1 MEEIVALICL
11 LCILVALILFGIF
24 LPIKDYISKK
34 RFYKD
39 VELGS
44 VYKYYG
50 CCHGKNPFKRV
61 LYYIQIIDKKDGYFQ
76 YKTYRSF
83 DAIAKDDYININ
95 GAYLNPC
102 YLSNLLNILGGDDDI
117 TVKYAGDLR
126 PLLLENNNGCAIIVP
141 VRMS

>member
-34 RFYKD
+34 RFYKGI
-39 VELGS
+39 ELGS

-83 DAIAKDDYININ
+83 DAIAKDDYINVESADAMIMKKIIENSDFVIITDIN
-95 GAYLNPC
+95 YDKER
-102 YLSNLLNILGGDDDI
+102 I
-117 TVKYAGDLR
+117 
-126 PLLLENNNGCAIIVP
+126 
-141 VRMS
+141 

>member
-61 LYYIQIIDKKDGYFQ
+61 LYYIQIIDKKNGYFQ
-76 YKTYRSF
+76 YKTYNSY
-83 DAIAKDDYININ
+83 DSITKDDWINVKSADTRTMKNIIEDSDFVEIIN
-95 GAYLNPC
+95 VNYDKER
-102 YLSNLLNILGGDDDI
+102 I
-117 TVKYAGDLR
+117 
-126 PLLLENNNGCAIIVP
+126 
-141 VRMS
+141 

>member
-11 LCILVALILFGIF
+11 LCIGIALILFGIF

-34 RFYKD
+34 RFYKG

-44 VYKYYG
+44 IYKYYG

-76 YKTYRSF
+76 YKTYNSY
-83 DAIAKDDYININ
+83 DSITKDDCINVESTDAMIMKKIIENSDFIEIIN
-95 GAYLNPC
+95 VNYDKER
-102 YLSNLLNILGGDDDI
+102 I
-117 TVKYAGDLR
+117 
-126 PLLLENNNGCAIIVP
+126 
-141 VRMS
+141 

>member
-1 MEEIVALICL
+1 MEEIIALICL

-50 CCHGKNPFKRV
+50 CCHVKNPFKRV

-83 DAIAKDDYININ
+83 DAIAKDDYINIESTETIIMKKIIEN
-95 GAYLNPC
+95 
-102 YLSNLLNILGGDDDI
+102 SDFVVITDI
-117 TVKYAGDLR
+117 NYDK
-126 PLLLENNNGCAIIVP
+126 ECI
-141 VRMS
+141 

>member
-61 LYYIQIIDKKDGYFQ
+61 LYYIQIIDKKNGYFQ

-83 DAIAKDDYININ
+83 DAIAKDDYINIES
-95 GAYLNPC
+95 ADTRTMK
-102 YLSNLLNILGGDDDI
+102 NIIEDSDF
-117 TVKYAGDLR
+117 V
-126 PLLLENNNGCAIIVP
+126 EIININYDKE
-141 VRMS
+141 RI

>member
-11 LCILVALILFGIF
+11 LCIGIALMLFGIF

-34 RFYKD
+34 RFYKG

-44 VYKYYG
+44 VYEYYG
-50 CCHGKNPFKRV
+50 YGYRKDPFKQV

-83 DAIAKDDYININ
+83 DAIAKDDYINIESTD
-95 GAYLNPC
+95 AM
-102 YLSNLLNILGGDDDI
+102 IMKKI
-117 TVKYAGDLR
+117 I
-126 PLLLENNNGCAIIVP
+126 ENSDFIEIINVNYDKE
-141 VRMS
+141 SI